1 MTPGDSTTGDIH
13 MAIATINPATGET
26 LTTFEPLSDDA
37 LEERISRA
45 SAAFAGYRLTSVED
59 RVRWLRSAADVLE
72 ADTDAVAEL
81 MTTEM
86 GKTLASARAEATK
99 CVKAL
104 RYYAEH
110 GPAFLK
116 PELKD
121 AAAVGATQAYVT
133 YQPLGVVLAV
143 MPWNFPLWQALRFAA
158 PALLAGNVGLLKHAS
173 NVPQTALYLEEMFAR
188 AGFPADVFQTLLIG
202 SGTIERVLRD
212 DRVVAATLTGS
223 APAGRSVAAIAGNA
237 LKPTVL
243 ELGGSDPFIVMPS
256 ADLDAAAGVAVTS
269 RNQNNGQSC
278 ISAKRFFVHRDV
290 AEEFTRIF
298 AAKIGALTV
307 GDPMDADTQVGP
319 LATESGRDDVDRY
332 VQDAVDKGA
341 TVVVGGKRVDRPGWF
356 YEPTLLTG
364 ITPEMDLY
372 AEEVFGPVAAL
383 WTVDSLD
390 EAIDIANGHP
400 YGLGSN
406 LWSEDED
413 ERAVF
418 VRDIQSGM
426 AFVNGM
432 TTSYPELPF
441 GGVKQ
446 SGYGRELTELGMRE
460 FMNAKTVWV
469 GAPSS
474 EQTPGDPA
482 GSAAE

>member
-1 MTPGDSTTGDIH
+1 
-13 MAIATINPATGET
+13 MAIATINPTTGET
-26 LTTFEPLSDDA
+26 LKTYEPLTDEA
-37 LEERISRA
+37 LEEKIGRA
-45 SAAFAGYRLTSVED
+45 AAAFRSYRLTSVED
-59 RVRWLRSAADVLE
+59 RVRWLRAAADVLD
-72 ADTDAVAEL
+72 ADTDGVAEL

-86 GKTLASARAEATK
+86 GKPLSAAKAEVGK
-99 CVKAL
+99 CAKAL
-104 RYYAEH
+104 RYYADH
-110 GPAFLK
+110 GPAMLE
-116 PELKD
+116 PQQLD
-121 AAAVGATQAYVT
+121 ADAVGARQAYVS

-143 MPWNFPLWQALRFAA
+143 MPWNFPLWQAMRFAA
-158 PALLAGNVGLLKHAS
+158 PALMAGNVGLLKHAS
-173 NVPQTALYLEEMFAR
+173 NVPQTALYLEELFR
-188 AGFPADVFQTLLIG
+188 KAGFPADVFQTLLIG

-223 APAGRSVAAIAGNA
+223 APAGQSVASIAGDA

-256 ADLDAAAGVAVTS
+256 AHLETAADVAVTA

-278 ISAKRFFVHRDV
+278 IAAKRFFVHRDV
-290 AEEFTRIF
+290 ADEFTRLF
-298 AAKIGALTV
+298 AEKIAALTV
-307 GDPMDADTQVGP
+307 GDPMDEGTDVGP
-319 LATESGRDDVDRY
+319 LATESGLQDVADY
-332 VQDAVDKGA
+332 VDDAVGKGA
-341 TVVVGGKRVDRPGWF
+341 TVVVGGNRVDRPGWF

-364 ITPEMDLY
+364 ITPEMKLY
-372 AEEVFGPVAAL
+372 SEEVFGPVAAL
-383 WTVDSLD
+383 WTVDGLD
-390 EAIDIANGHP
+390 EAIEIANSHP

-406 LWSEDED
+406 LWSEDEA
-413 ERAVF
+413 ERAQF

-469 GAPSS
+469 GGPSS
-474 EQTPGDPA
+474 EQENGSTA
-482 GSAAE
+482 GTAAE